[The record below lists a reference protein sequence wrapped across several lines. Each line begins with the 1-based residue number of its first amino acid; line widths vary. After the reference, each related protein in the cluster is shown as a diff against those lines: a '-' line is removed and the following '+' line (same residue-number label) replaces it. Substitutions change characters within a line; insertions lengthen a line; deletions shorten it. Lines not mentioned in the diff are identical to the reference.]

1 MGMPIG
7 NKARG
12 RDLAAWYVAG
22 LGFLALAIAFS
33 ARATLGLMMTTW
45 ISELGWSRSF
55 ISGAAAFALVV
66 MALITPLGGRLV
78 DRQGPRN
85 VLAAGLAALAMGC
98 FLIASTSSEWV
109 FVVAFAVVAAV
120 GFGLVATHV
129 VATAVEQ
136 RFEHG
141 KGLAMGIATSGSTG
155 GQFVI
160 VPLIAL
166 LLALSSWRWSFLF
179 LGLACIALLLG
190 VVRLIPGHDH
200 PRASEP
206 RGPARH
212 SLAQDLRFI
221 LRNPA
226 FHILLW
232 SYVLCGY
239 ATTGLVETH
248 FLPYAALCGFPPMT
262 SATAYGVLSAVNLA
276 GMILAGW
283 LTDRM
288 NRPLLLGGIYILR
301 GLAFVLLTG
310 ATGNRDVLFLFAV
323 LFGLVDY
330 STWPV
335 TASLA
340 ASHIGT
346 RVMGLSL
353 GLILTGHS
361 LGAALGA
368 YLGGYVFDLYARYD
382 WVWLSSVGLSVLAGG
397 LVLLL
402 RDDAKA
408 PEAAGFEVGGSG
420 GPLAPA
426 RSGGASKN

>member
-1 MGMPIG
+1 
-7 NKARG
+7 
-12 RDLAAWYVAG
+12 
-22 LGFLALAIAFS
+22 
-33 ARATLGLMMTTW
+33 
-45 ISELGWSRSF
+45 
-55 ISGAAAFALVV
+55 
-66 MALITPLGGRLV
+66 
-78 DRQGPRN
+78 
-85 VLAAGLAALAMGC
+85 VLAAGLAALAIGC
-98 FLIASTSSEWV
+98 FLIASASSEWV
-109 FVVAFAVVAAV
+109 FVVAFAIVAAV

-136 RFEHG
+136 RFEHD

-200 PRASEP
+200 PRASER
-206 RGPARH
+206 RGPTARH

-221 LRNPA
+221 LKNPA

-248 FLPYAALCGFPPMT
+248 FLPYAALCGFPSMT

-310 ATGNRDVLFLFAV
+310 ATGNTDVLFLFAV

-368 YLGGYVFDLYARYD
+368 YLGGYVFDLYAKYE

-402 RDDAKA
+402 RDDARA
-408 PEAAGFEVGGSG
+408 ATPEAAGSG
-420 GPLAPA
+420 EPLAPA
-426 RSGGASKN
+426 PSGGASKN